1 MKINKYIRFIGNFKD
16 LKPMGY
22 TFQRLYARDYN
33 TYRKSI
39 DPEGYSDSIWI
50 WQAGRMVECNDLHQ
64 YSYLIIQELIQKN
77 RKGFR
82 HPISKMFPYPD
93 TRSKFILDA
102 ELGELLDWS
111 PELSYDYLFHFKPL
125 ETGIKSTK
133 EEKDAYCKRF
143 RDVNIQDALLTLIN
157 ELIDKNMIE
166 ITDNEI

>member
-1 MKINKYIRFIGNFKD
+1 MKINKYIRFTRNFKD

-22 TFQRLYARDYN
+22 TFQKLYANNYN

-64 YSYLIIQELIQKN
+64 YSYLIIEELIQKN

-82 HPISKMFPYPD
+82 HPITKMFPYPD
-93 TRSKFILDA
+93 TRSKFILDI
-102 ELGELLDWS
+102 
-111 PELSYDYLFHFKPL
+111 

-143 RDVNIQDALLTLIN
+143 RDVNIQDALLNLIN

-166 ITDNEI
+166 ITNK